1 MAILYQRR
9 NEHMIINGWYGKC
22 HDDNGALVDVEDC
35 PDFDLIST
43 GNNVRAVYWFQ
54 DDLVAQSYTR
64 GAPIYLQDFTRLK
77 CGGAYIIFL
86 EKGEGQVNIP
96 HFVPSYSNVESQQRI
111 SNCFSDSLS
120 TPTPVIAP
128 FADKV
133 SVDSVCPIY
142 EQHEGGECRCHV
154 IHLTI
159 GYDTEVSRN
168 INLSVEKTG
177 VTQPLFQSYGNVVI
191 GKGTL
196 SFLLRPEVLDGDA
209 VLEDV
214 DRIAVFLTNET
225 TTLWSDRITTDIS
238 LESEWDC
245 DLIDNQPTPT
255 PIQSTPT
262 PEQPTPTP
270 TPEQPTPTPT
280 PEQPTPTPTP
290 EQPTPTPIPE
300 QTPTPTPEQTPTPT
314 PEQTP
319 TPTPEQTPTP
329 TPEQTPTPTPVF
341 ECCDPTHKSV
351 RPNQPSEN
359 NLTFRGSV
367 NGTLCWQELTG
378 VKQPTTYSCSVN
390 STNFKIVISSNITNN
405 NFRLIMDNGDCYEAQ
420 LVHSEYEETNQF
432 EKIN

>member
-111 SNCFSDSLS
+111 SNCFADSAI
-120 TPTPVIAP
+120 TPTPLQLP
-128 FADKV
+128 FVDKV
-133 SVDSVCPIY
+133 NIKSVCPIY
-142 EQHEGGECRCHV
+142 ETHNDGSVHCHV

-159 GYDTEVSRN
+159 NYETDEEKN
-168 INLSVEKTG
+168 LNLSVEKTG
-177 VTQPLFQSYGNVVI
+177 VTQPLFKSYSNIVS
-191 GKGTL
+191 GKSSL
-196 SFLLRPEVLDGDA
+196 SFLIRPSDLVGDA
-209 VLEDV
+209 ELEDV
-214 DRIAVFLTNET
+214 NRIVVFLTDKNT
-225 TTLWSDRITTDIS
+225 TQWTERITTDIV
-238 LESEWDC
+238 LESDWDC
-245 DLIDNQPTPT
+245 DLIQGEPTPT
-255 PIQSTPT
+255 PTELETPT

-270 TPEQPTPTPT
+270 TPEQTPTPT
-280 PEQPTPTPTP
+280 PEQTPTPTP
-290 EQPTPTPIPE
+290 EQTPTPTPE

-359 NLTFRGSV
+359 NLTFKGNV

-378 VKQPTTYSCSVN
+378 VKQPTTYSCSVD

>member
-9 NEHMIINGWYGKC
+9 NEHMIITGWYGKC
-22 HDDNGALVDVEDC
+22 HDDNGALVDINDC
-35 PDFDLIST
+35 PTFDLIST

-64 GAPIYLQDFTRLK
+64 GAPIYLQDFTRLE

-96 HFVPSYSNVESQQRI
+96 HFVPSYSNVGSQQRI
-111 SNCFSDSLS
+111 SNCFADSAL
-120 TPTPVIAP
+120 TPTPMQLP
-128 FADKV
+128 FVDKV
-133 SVDSVCPIY
+133 NIKSVCPIY
-142 EQHEGGECRCHV
+142 ETHSDGSVHCHV

-159 GYDTEVSRN
+159 NYETEEEKN
-168 INLSVEKTG
+168 LNLSVEKTG
-177 VTQPLFQSYGNVVI
+177 VTQPLFKSYSNIVS
-191 GKGTL
+191 GKSSL
-196 SFLLRPEVLDGDA
+196 SFLIRPSDLTGDA
-209 VLEDV
+209 KLEDV
-214 DRIAVFLTNET
+214 NRIVVFLTEKNT
-225 TTLWSDRITTDIS
+225 TQWTDRITTDIA
-238 LESEWDC
+238 LESDWDC
-245 DLIDNQPTPT
+245 DLIQR
-255 PIQSTPT
+255 
-262 PEQPTPTP
+262 EPTPTP
-270 TPEQPTPTPT
+270 TELETPTPT
-280 PEQPTPTPTP
+280 
-290 EQPTPTPIPE
+290 PE

-329 TPEQTPTPTPVF
+329 TPEQTPTPTETETPTPTETETPTPTETETPTPTETETPTPTPVF

-359 NLTFRGSV
+359 NLTFKGDV

-378 VKQPTTYSCSVN
+378 VRQLTTYSCSVN

-405 NFRLIMDNGDCYEAQ
+405 KFRLIMDNGDCHEAS
-420 LVHSEYEETNQF
+420 LLYPEFEGTNQF